1 MEATEIDHS
10 KLYVPSD
17 GRDTAVGF
25 YRDALGF
32 GIDGME
38 RYESGEKP
46 FFSVRLAPG
55 AVIHIE
61 PDEDFEPPART
72 GYDHIAVRIDDTI
85 DGIER
90 ALAAAE
96 VEVDRR
102 LTPLGATGTA
112 PAVYITDPFG
122 YPIELKAERGAEE

>member
-1 MEATEIDHS
+1 MDATEIDHI
-10 KLYVPSD
+10 KLYIPPD
-17 GRDTAVGF
+17 GRDTAVSF

-55 AVIHIE
+55 AVVHLE
-61 PDEDFEPPART
+61 PDEDFEPTART
-72 GYDHIAVRIDDTI
+72 DYDHIAIRIDDTI

-96 VEVDRR
+96 IEIDRR
-102 LTPLGATGTA
+102 LTPLGATGVA

-122 YPIELKAERGAEE
+122 YPIELKADGDGTE